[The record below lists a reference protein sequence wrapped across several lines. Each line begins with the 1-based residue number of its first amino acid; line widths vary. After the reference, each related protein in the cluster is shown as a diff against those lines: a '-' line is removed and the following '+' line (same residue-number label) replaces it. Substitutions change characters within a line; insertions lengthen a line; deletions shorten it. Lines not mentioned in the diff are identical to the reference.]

1 MIYNDILAYCFGT
14 RFLYFFICFT
24 YIIYYV
30 WSGRV
35 LLYKRQKKDNKKTES
50 IKDKILFSK
59 YKEKIPALFYFY
71 YYAVIIV
78 NFVLIIIYFIFMA
91 IPETVSYGKWILNA
105 HFIFNSV
112 WNLIPLIMFW
122 QKNLRVNGYKYD
134 RWLKK

>member
-1 MIYNDILAYCFGT
+1 MITWRIILG
-14 RFLYFFICFT
+14 LFFYTFFSVFHILSIMYDLVSF
-24 YIIYYV
+24 YYTK
-30 WSGRV
+30 G
-35 LLYKRQKKDNKKTES
+35 KRKSIKKTES
-50 IKDKILFSK
+50 VKDKILFSK

-78 NFVLIIIYFIFMA
+78 NFVLIVLYFVFASIH
-91 IPETVSYGKWILNA
+91 ETVSYGKWILNA

-122 QKNLRVNGYKYD
+122 QKNLWVNGYKYD